1 MWFVPIYHAV
11 SRAAKDVRH
20 VTGTAA
26 EYHIRQQPN
35 NMIHMHG
42 LHAIYTRKIR
52 AVVLALNVQWHAF
65 YSNFYYITIYL
76 DHYITLIN
84 ITTTVSQVLVP
95 SSIWKIWHKIVSWQ
109 ACINYCAV
117 TTTAINGMH
126 LWFIYHTNSVKTV
139 QLITWSSA
147 KRVILQSNRKREA
160 NKQRQITGKKLYSRN

>member
-1 MWFVPIYHAV
+1 MKYPSLYYFIGGTHDNLNGLSGLFQPARTRKRSTNEIPHHRVSIVWINLNRLFRCDVVPIYHAV

-52 AVVLALNVQWHAF
+52 AVVLVLNVQWHAF

-95 SSIWKIWHKIVSWQ
+95 SSIWKI
-109 ACINYCAV
+109 
-117 TTTAINGMH
+117 
-126 LWFIYHTNSVKTV
+126 
-139 QLITWSSA
+139 
-147 KRVILQSNRKREA
+147 
-160 NKQRQITGKKLYSRN
+160 